1 MALDPKNPD
10 VVALADAV
18 AAAADKL
25 GPLATVTLLDGH
37 MQAVRRMVA
46 SNEFPRVLYG
56 PEGKSATVQSK
67 AEEEALGGGWD
78 RNPSDEHRRPGSGGA
93 VAATEDALSAELAV
107 RRSQAAANPA
117 DSAAVS
123 NAAVVPQKI
132 TSDTTTTAPFR
143 AKPTTLGAR

>member
-78 RNPSDEHRRPGSGGA
+78 RNPSDEHRRLGSGGA

-123 NAAVVPQKI
+123 NAGVPQKI

-143 AKPTTLGAR
+143 AKPTTLGIR